1 MSSDT
6 DVSAELGPAE
16 PEMEL
21 ALLALAMTD
30 NAVMDRLGRLE
41 AEDFADPLHGVAF
54 AAMQELRS
62 EGRTISLVNM
72 QAKVGSVVF
81 ADGTGLLDALKA
93 HSFQGTHPD
102 AHELAE
108 HIRDRSLRRQ
118 IMQRGRDTVDAVWN
132 NADTPG
138 AIIAARMTELD
149 GLLSKCR
156 PQGKVLWSAMEAMDD
171 LAAYVA
177 NPPANERLLCGL
189 ADLDNMLGG
198 LVRGEYG
205 ILAGRPSMGKTAL
218 AVTIGTGAALG
229 GNGVLIFSLEMSV
242 RAWVARMAA
251 DAAWDAK
258 APLPYADALR
268 GRLCEGD
275 SERFIQ
281 GAKARRTLPLIM
293 NEQAGLSMAE
303 IAAFTRTATQAFERQ
318 GHQLGLVI
326 VDHIGKVKPST
337 NYRGNKVHEV
347 GEISNALAT
356 LAKRENVAVL
366 ALCQLNRGVEGR
378 ENKRPGLADLRDT
391 GDIEQDADAV
401 MFAYRASYYLQRQK
415 EDDAEKERLRHKALE
430 MTRNDLE
437 LIIAKQRNGMTGV
450 VQLYVDMASNVVR
463 NAAIANQKSRPA

>member
-6 DVSAELGPAE
+6 EASADLGPAE

-21 ALLALAMTD
+21 TLLALAMTD
-30 NAVMDRLGRLE
+30 NAVMDRLGPLE
-41 AEDFADPLHGVAF
+41 ADDFADPMHGVAF

-62 EGRTISLVNM
+62 EGRAISLVTM
-72 QAKVGSVVF
+72 QAKAGSMVF

-93 HSFQGTHPD
+93 HSFQDTPPD

-108 HIRDRSLRRQ
+108 RIRDRSLRRQ
-118 IMQRGRDTVDAVWN
+118 IIRQGRDTVDAVWN
-132 NADTPG
+132 DADTPG
-138 AIIAARMTELD
+138 VIVAARMTEFD

-156 PQGKVLWSAMEAMDD
+156 PQGKTLWSAKEAMDD
-171 LAAYVA
+171 LADYVT
-177 NPPANERLLCGL
+177 NPPANERVLCGL
-189 ADLDNMLGG
+189 TDLDNMLGG
-198 LVRGEYG
+198 FVRGEYD
-205 ILAGRPSMGKTAL
+205 ILAGRPSMGKTAV
-218 AVTIGTGAALG
+218 AVSIGTGAARG

-258 APLPYADALR
+258 TPLPYAHALR
-268 GRLCEGD
+268 GHLCQGD
-275 SERFIQ
+275 RERFIR
-281 GAKARRTLPLIM
+281 GALSRHDLPMYI

-303 IAAFTRTATQAFERQ
+303 IAAFTRTAAQMFERQ
-318 GHQLGLVI
+318 GRELGLVI

-401 MFAYRASYYLQRQK
+401 MFAYRPAYYLERQK
-415 EDDAEKERLRHKALE
+415 ENDADKERVRLTTLK

-450 VQLYVDMASNVVR
+450 VELYVDMASNVVR
-463 NAAIANQKSRPA
+463 NAAIAGQKSRTA